1 MDAEEPLN
9 LWLPDADGPA
19 LDLSSHQA
27 ISDAVLRAIRTSDK
41 EVARLVN
48 HLVQVGQHYSAARCL
63 EILAQHRLGLDLTGD
78 ELLNYHF
85 PGFGSF
91 HQVIYDL
98 LRAGALYHSSG
109 RQRTSRAAVR
119 RALLFVEEAIRNIR
133 GLDRVD
139 NGEMVCLGIAFELA
153 GHCCVAL
160 DDSDGIDYYHAAQ
173 RYWGQAARMRPE
185 ALFQWAYHP
194 VTQTVIRCLGP
205 VVEIRPVQEIPPDE
219 LFAADYTTRIDTAR
233 RLLA

>member
-1 MDAEEPLN
+1 MDAQDPID
-9 LWLPDADGPA
+9 LWLPDTPGFAFDVTCQ
-19 LDLSSHQA
+19 QA
-27 ISDAVLRAIRTSDK
+27 VSDAILRAVRTSDQ

-48 HLVQVGQHYSAARCL
+48 HLVQLGQHYAAGRCL
-63 EILAQHRLGLDLTGD
+63 EILAQHKLGLDLSGD

-85 PGFGSF
+85 SGFGTF

-98 LRAGALYHSSG
+98 LRAGALYQQSG

-133 GLDRVD
+133 GIPRGD
-139 NGEMVCLGIAFELA
+139 NGELICLGIAFELA
-153 GHCCVAL
+153 GHCCAAL
-160 DDSDGIDYYHAAQ
+160 DDSDGIDYYHAAE
-173 RYWGQAARMRPE
+173 RYWGQAARLRPE
-185 ALFQWAYHP
+185 ALFQWSHHP

-205 VVEIRPVQEIPPDE
+205 VVEIRPAQEVPPEE
-219 LFAADYTTRIDTAR
+219 LFAADYTTRIDSAR